1 MVKIEK
7 CEDVHGVMTW
17 YQTEK
22 GKEVGTRH
30 SCLPVSEFESSDDE
44 PLILERT
51 TLVKYPETDGI
62 QGVHVRT
69 I

>member
-22 GKEVGTRH
+22 GKEEGMRH
-30 SCLPVSEFESSDDE
+30 SRLPVSEFESSEDE
-44 PLILERT
+44 LILEHT

-62 QGVHVRT
+62 PGLHVRT